1 MRVLGVFAAVKGGQ
15 SLKHSHGEWDVK
27 LNAKG
32 AEEDAKGAMESLSP
46 TVRML

>member
-1 MRVLGVFAAVKGGQ
+1 VFLQRLRAEPISKT
-15 SLKHSHGEWDVK
+15 LSHGEWDVK